1 MSIYRYSGNVPKQI
15 GTSTVNYK
23 FDLDDDV
30 KVTDTWHHEYG
41 YIGTIINRWLDSLGL
56 PKYEVKI
63 TGGQYWGG
71 YTVEVLDEGQL
82 SLWTSAAGKN
92 LTIMRC
98 SPARIIGEAYNPY
111 VDYSNSTIKSAC
123 RHEWKETKLIFS
135 TVYDCKKCGK
145 KKEDEDSGVPF

>member
-1 MSIYRYSGNVPKQI
+1 MSISSRSKPIHLPI
-15 GTSTVNYK
+15 GKAIVSYK

-92 LTIMRC
+92 RGSI
-98 SPARIIGEAYNPY
+98 NPSI
-111 VDYSNSTIKSAC
+111 VWKTGTDFNSKSC
-123 RHEWKETKLIFS
+123 HHEWKETKLIFS